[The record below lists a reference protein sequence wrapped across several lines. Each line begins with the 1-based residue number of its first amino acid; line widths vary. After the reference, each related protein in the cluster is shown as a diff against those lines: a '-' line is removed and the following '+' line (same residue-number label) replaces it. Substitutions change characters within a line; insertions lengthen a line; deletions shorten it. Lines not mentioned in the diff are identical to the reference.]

1 VDEGTLSSMT
11 EPKLT
16 HLDARGQARMVDVS
30 QKEPTVRDAVAEATV
45 RMAAATM
52 RALRDGSAP
61 KGDVLA
67 TARIAGIQASK
78 RTSELIPL
86 CHPLPLDAVSVELVL
101 DDAEPVVRVTAR
113 ARTTARTGVEMEA
126 LVAASVA
133 ALTLYDMLK
142 AIDRGMEIEKVRLVE
157 KHGGQSGSFVR

>member
-1 VDEGTLSSMT
+1 VK
-11 EPKLT
+11 EPKLS
-16 HLDARGQARMVDVS
+16 HLDERGQARMVDVS
-30 QKEPTVRDAVAEATV
+30 QKDPTVREAVAEAAV
-45 RMAAATM
+45 RMAAPTM
-52 RALRDGSAP
+52 IALRSGTTP

-86 CHPLPLDAVSVELVL
+86 CHPIPLDAVSIDIVL
-101 DDAEPVVRVTAR
+101 DDHEPVARVTAR

-142 AIDRGMEIEKVRLVE
+142 AIDRGMEIEKVRLLE
-157 KHGGQSGSFVR
+157 KHGGRSGSYVR

>member
-1 VDEGTLSSMT
+1 MT
-11 EPKLT
+11 ESKLS
-16 HLDARGQARMVDVS
+16 HLDERGNARMVDVS
-30 QKEPTVRDAVAEATV
+30 KKSPTSRHAVAEATV
-45 RMAAATM
+45 RMAPATM
-52 RALRDGSAP
+52 LALRDGRTP
-61 KGDVLA
+61 KGDVIA

-78 RTSELIPL
+78 RTSELVPL
-86 CHPLPLDAVSVELVL
+86 CHPISLDAVSVDVEL
-101 DDAEPVVRVTAR
+101 DEREPIVRITAR

-142 AIDRGMEIEKVRLVE
+142 AIDRGMEIEKVRLLE

>member
-1 VDEGTLSSMT
+1 
-11 EPKLT
+11 
-16 HLDARGQARMVDVS
+16 MVDVS
-30 QKEPTVRDAVAEATV
+30 QKDATVREAVAEALV
-45 RMAAATM
+45 RMAPATM
-52 RALRDGSAP
+52 MALRDGQTP

-67 TARIAGIQASK
+67 TVRIAGIQASK

-86 CHPLPLDAVSVELVL
+86 CHPIPLDGVTL
-101 DDAEPVVRVTAR
+101 DVDLDERDPVVRITAR

-142 AIDRGMEIEKVRLVE
+142 AIDRGMEIEKVRLLE
-157 KHGGQSGSFVR
+157 KHGGRSGSFVR